1 MNFKEKELRLFNF
14 SFKVGKVIESE
25 QVTIQDEDGDD
36 VTLQSFQLQGKFTQ
50 GAELTTVS
58 PDPKYLGIAQNVLL
72 SVKNKTLERKF
83 TNPTTGRKE
92 IEVLEPKFFVGE
104 YLEITARLSYY
115 LDENTGEVRPS
126 LRAVNMLLSDKED
139 SRGVVIPENITTFAN
154 VAEAQKA
161 GLLPV
166 EEIATTGNGSSNTTD
181 GNGYFERLVA
191 FSGQTQTQLETL
203 KATDAAAYKIAVD
216 GFIAS
221 LPKAAKTAAIA
232 ELA

>member
-1 MNFKEKELRLFNF
+1 MNFKEKEMRLFNF

-139 SRGVVIPENITTFAN
+139 SRGHLIPENIPTFAN

-161 GLLPV
+161 GLVPV
-166 EEIATTGNGSSNTTD
+166 EAIVSAVTNTTGND
-181 GNGYFERLVA
+181 GYFERLVA
-191 FSGQTQTQLETL
+191 FSGQTQSQLETL
-203 KATDAAAYKIAVD
+203 KATDAAAYKSAVD
-216 GFIAS
+216 GFIAT